1 MAQRAKGNRKR
12 RRAEHTDAGVGA
24 GAPSSSSAWRRF
36 DLPIVLSLFFLWAA
50 LPPLNWWPLAWLFPL
65 PWILILRP
73 PRLATRR
80 PYLRIWL
87 WGGLYWIAV
96 LQGVRLAHWANY
108 FGLIGLGL
116 YFGAFWPLFAGM
128 ARALH
133 HRLRVPPPLAAGVAW
148 AAAEWLRG
156 QGPVGFSGAALAHT
170 QVHWNSII
178 QVADLAGA
186 ILVSWLVM
194 TIPLCAAAPCWGAS
208 GRRRIGWIAAGV
220 ALAAAQL
227 GYGYLQ
233 QNRLAATSADGPSLR
248 VALIQGSIDTDFGAD
263 PNRPQRMMRQYSE
276 LTYQAMRQHDSIDLV
291 VWPESMFPLDA
302 VVLES
307 HSATLAG
314 QYAREDLLAA
324 QARFR
329 RTVRDLVRG
338 LNRVPGPSGKVDGQT
353 WLVLGAIV
361 WHFDDHGSKRYNSAL
376 LFDPD
381 GNLRARYDK
390 MHPVLFGE
398 YIPLGETL
406 PWLYRLTPMS
416 NGLTAGESPVSFPV
430 KGVRLAP
437 SICFESIVPALIR
450 EQVNELVR
458 RGETPHGLLNIT
470 NDGWFWGSSILD
482 LQLHAAVFRAVENRR
497 PLLIAANTGLSAW
510 ITRNGAI
517 VARGPRHDTGIL
529 LAELPAASPRSTA
542 GRFPPPRTLYQM
554 VGDWP
559 WIGCLIAGVCA
570 LAAVRL
576 AGTGRP
582 TIGSPGSSSI

>member
-1 MAQRAKGNRKR
+1 MADRAKRDRKR
-12 RRAEHTDAGVGA
+12 HRTEHMDAEVGTST
-24 GAPSSSSAWRRF
+24 SSSSSTWRQF
-36 DLPIVLSLFFLWAA
+36 DLPIVLSLFSLWAA

-65 PWILILRP
+65 PWILIVRP
-73 PRLATRR
+73 PRLPARR

-133 HRLRVPPPLAAGVAW
+133 HRLRVPLPLAASGAW
-148 AAAEWLRG
+148 VGAEWLRG
-156 QGPVGFSGAALAHT
+156 QGPVGFSGAALGHT
-170 QVHWNSII
+170 QVHWTAII

-186 ILVSWLVM
+186 SLVSWMVV

-220 ALAAAQL
+220 VLTTALL
-227 GYGYLQ
+227 GYGYRH
-233 QNRLAATSADGPSLR
+233 QNRFAATSADTPGLR

-263 PNRPQRMMRQYSE
+263 PHRPQRMMRQYSE
-276 LTYQAMRQHDSIDLV
+276 LTYQAMRKHDSIDLV

-307 HSATLAG
+307 DSATLAG

-324 QARFR
+324 QAQFR

-398 YIPLGETL
+398 YIPLGETF

-416 NGLTAGESPVSFPV
+416 NGLTAGKSPVSFAV

-458 RGETPHGLLNIT
+458 RGEPPQALLNIT

-510 ITRNGAI
+510 IKRNGAI

-529 LAELPAASPRSTA
+529 LATLPATPSPPVA
-542 GRFPPPRTLYQM
+542 GQSFPPRTVYEI

-559 WIGCLIAGVCA
+559 WIGCLVAGVCG
-570 LAAVRL
+570 LAVVRL
-576 AGTGRP
+576 DGIRWP
-582 TIGSPGSSSI
+582 TIGNPGNRSI